1 MAIFE
6 FKAGVTTEI
15 RNQALLKAALGDF
28 TELDRL
34 LGKGGQKVDYKL
46 NINVSGVPEI
56 TKAEEV
62 TQQLTKGQKEARV
75 AIAAMTR
82 AQEGSLTSLRQSV
95 NALKQQRDSLNS
107 TSAEWASYAQ
117 RVKVAQA
124 NLSAASGIQAGSLT
138 DLRNQREELKKL
150 RDATTRFPSGPTG
163 AGGGP
168 TWNDLNKQIGALDG
182 QINAVTPGFSRFFN
196 VLSRVA
202 TVQAGFVA
210 LTSAFAA
217 VGGAVNSYVSR
228 TKQIEAFGL
237 ALKNVGLT
245 QAGTT
250 AAFKEATAIANRL
263 GAPVQQVEKS
273 YQRMVPALKAAG
285 ASSQKTGKFI
295 ENITARTQTLGLNT
309 EESGRLFE
317 AFAQVLSKGKLQAEE
332 LNQQISELDGAFRTQ
347 LADAIGVNVEQ
358 LTELVSAGKITA
370 PVFIE
375 AVNSMANGVEELQ
388 KRIKNGT
395 ATIQQLQ
402 NQIGNI
408 SVATLTQVGAAI
420 EPGIK
425 SFLKLSNAVATF
437 FLEFSK
443 TELFKTFVIIF
454 NQSAKGIETFV
465 SGLLKVLSVLSKI
478 LTPIAS
484 AINLILGFGE
494 SFGGV
499 IGLAVTLGGTLLV
512 LKGAIAGLAV
522 LKAATA
528 SLQAFGAAM
537 ATAGGAQS
545 KLVDP
550 GTAGTL
556 GGLRQGV
563 ENTRAAI
570 VGMGRSLAT
579 SAASFVGF
587 KSAVTSAGQGIS
599 TASAAASKAPSTFRA
614 FSQAATQ
621 ITASAAS
628 SGQAAAGAAQGIRAL
643 GSAALTAG
651 GQIKLGMGAALI
663 TLANPLTAII
673 ILFGALTQLFTANA
687 KGADRIKQAYAGVL
701 TPLNEEFDRAA
712 ANQKKA
718 AKETEA
724 LTKSVEKT
732 IPAVDQSAKAAGAS
746 AFAWGALA
754 VGLGVLTIVAGSA
767 ALASGGLATPV
778 AASAASATAAA
789 AAMAGLGSAITVT
802 TTGVVAATTF
812 FAALGGSVVA
822 FGEATKQLEKQ
833 GVSQEIIRNFYEV
846 QIAVQKAARQ
856 VKDLGGEIGQVDF
869 SKFPEGS
876 KNLAELGLKYRA
888 AAKTIREKI
897 EADKELLKTESAAKD
912 KNQRDIDALKAQIEA
927 NEVVLGQTEA
937 SARAVSAE
945 TAARIAFG
953 KAVDVATVSVEELT
967 AAEKLSNEIIDI
979 ASIEAKTRA
988 LQKYGQV
995 QSDQGKLEAASLG
1008 IEAAASSQRLALAQ
1022 KQLSILDQ
1030 KKAKQGSLDA
1040 EQKQSVIDLTK
1051 TVVTENQKQ
1060 VELQKQL
1067 GEAVVAAF
1075 EKGVAKVRELANVY
1089 GQVSQALKTGFDG
1102 ITAGLSSGIQA
1113 SVGLINT
1120 VIDTETA
1127 GLEKNSALRRALVFE
1142 GLRAQAQANE
1152 VEYQIASF
1160 KLAVQNR
1167 IAQNEARVAQLRLEA
1182 EAKIAEARGETDLA
1196 GALRD
1201 AAGVQGQIISGLQK
1215 QYEIEQQVLNINKS
1229 QQDQALINKGI
1240 QETENKATADSVA
1253 QSIGVQRT
1261 SLAQAKQGLQDLKGK
1276 ASELTKELGDGA
1288 VKASDMKTNIER
1300 TQISKGREDAQ
1311 GVANAYKQGQESVKT
1326 LNQEMKSTAD
1336 SVQVFLKG
1344 MNEAKTASAG
1354 IASDLAK
1361 VAGILGGS
1369 GTPARALGGP
1379 VSAGQQYKVNDGGG
1393 REAFLSK
1400 TGRLSMLPAGRNLN
1414 WVAPTTGT
1422 IIPANF
1428 LDQYRKN
1435 SWANDLIGNNNQNI
1449 TANNTRSNTASA
1461 SVNSGNLAQRVASA
1475 VSGSSTTQRITN
1487 NVTIQSQEPVTDAS
1501 KIMTNVARMR
1511 LRNSR
1516 RI

>member
-46 NINVSGVPEI
+46 NINVSGTPEI

-62 TQQLTKGQKEARV
+62 TRQLSKGQKEARV

-117 RVKVAQA
+117 RVKAAQA
-124 NLSAASGIQAGSLT
+124 SLSAASGIQAGSLT

-443 TELFKTFVIIF
+443 TELFKTFIIIF

-499 IGLAVTLGGTLLV
+499 IGLAITLGGTLLV

-522 LKAATA
+522 LTAATA
-528 SLQAFGAAM
+528 SLRAFGAAM

-545 KLVDP
+545 KLVNP
-550 GTAGTL
+550 GTAGAL

-621 ITASAAS
+621 ATAATASLGNTAGQTSTRYAQFRAEVLRLNPGLKLG
-628 SGQAAAGAAQGIRAL
+628 GQAAAGAAQGIGAL
-643 GSAALTAG
+643 GSAALNAG
-651 GQIKLGMGAALI
+651 SKIATGLKNVLKEIINPITILI
-663 TLANPLTAII
+663 IAI
-673 ILFGALTQLFTANA
+673 GALGQTFTAEADAA
-687 KGADRIKQAYAGVL
+687 KAVREGYTGVFE
-701 TPLNEEFDRAA
+701 PLNEELARVA
-712 ANQKKA
+712 ANSKKA
-718 AKETEA
+718 SAATQ
-724 LTKSVEKT
+724 KSSSSLAES
-732 IPAVDQSAKAAGAS
+732 IPAVQKSAQAAKNLGEMNRFAAIALFAGAAALVIFTGGLGAVALAAGAT
-746 AFAWGALA
+746 ALA
-754 VGLGVLTIVAGSA
+754 VKASSDAAKQLGE
-767 ALASGGLATPV
+767 
-778 AASAASATAAA
+778 SAT
-789 AAMAGLGSAITVT
+789 GKQILKSSKEFETKLGSIT
-802 TTGVVAATTF
+802 AR
-812 FAALGGSVVA
+812 
-822 FGEATKQLEKQ
+822 
-833 GVSQEIIRNFYEV
+833 IR
-846 QIAVQKAARQ
+846 
-856 VKDLGGEIGQVDF
+856 DLGGKAGQVDF
-869 SKFPEGS
+869 SSFKEGS
-876 KNLAELGLKYRA
+876 KNLSELGFAYRA
-888 AAKTIREKI
+888 SAASLKQKI
-897 EADKELLKTESAAKD
+897 EADKEAIKAEKAKEAPDQANIKFLEAEIELNGTRLKQAEESAA
-912 KNQRDIDALKAQIEA
+912 
-927 NEVVLGQTEA
+927 
-937 SARAVSAE
+937 AVSAE

-988 LQKYGQV
+988 LQEYGQV

-1089 GQVSQALKTGFDG
+1089 GQVSQGLKTGFDG
-1102 ITAGLSSGIQA
+1102 LTAGVSSGLQA
-1113 SVGLINT
+1113 SVGLINA
-1120 VIDTETA
+1120 VIETESQ
-1127 GLEKNSALRRALVFE
+1127 GLDENSAQRKALVLE
-1142 GLRAQAQANE
+1142 GLRAQAQANQ

-1160 KLAVQNR
+1160 KLEIQNR

-1182 EAKIAEARGETDLA
+1182 EAKIAAARGDTEIA
-1196 GALRD
+1196 GALQE
-1201 AAGVQGQIISGLQK
+1201 AASVQGQVISGLQK
-1215 QYEIEQQVLNINKS
+1215 QFEIEKQVLAINKA

-1240 QETENKATADSVA
+1240 QEAGAGATANSVA
-1253 QSIGVQRT
+1253 QSLGVQRT
-1261 SLAQAKQGLQDLKGK
+1261 SLAEAKAGLQTLIGTAKGL
-1276 ASELTKELGDGA
+1276 STELGNSA
-1288 VKASDMKTNIER
+1288 AEASDMKTNIEK
-1300 TQISKGREDAQ
+1300 TQIDKGSEEAKT
-1311 GVANAYKQGQESVKT
+1311 VATAYKEGADSVKI
-1326 LNQEMKSTAD
+1326 LDQEMKSTAD

-1379 VSAGQQYKVNDGGG
+1379 VSAGHQYKVNDGGG